1 MNDVPLLPV
10 KNYFNV
16 LTVEEIKDDSPA
28 ISDTSDEKSEPSIRI
43 TRRPKWER
51 KLPETLKIDAA
62 EPGSNSLYLRVE
74 IESTETQ
81 RKQGIRALVD
91 CGATGL
97 FIDREYVKSNR
108 LPTKKLSRVIPV
120 FNVDGTPNEAGC
132 ISEVVELIIRYEKHS
147 ERALFAVTGLGRQNL
162 ILGITWLREHNP
174 EIDWRTG
181 KVEMTRCLP
190 RCCIGCRDEVRTERR
205 NLKKEEA
212 SINAC
217 RAGPFPEMADE
228 ASEPEDEPPAA
239 DLPFDLEEGD
249 RVWATG
255 LLPEVQYVQATS
267 TISQRLAESFSKH
280 TESKP
285 TLPTGGIGSSG
296 SIPDYVKMFGQVFSE
311 EGFAKLP
318 NRKPWDHAIE
328 LTPGA
333 QPKGCKVYP
342 LSVKEQAELDVFI
355 TENLETGRI
364 QQSKSP
370 MASPVF
376 FIKKKDGSLRLVQDY
391 RMLNEMTVKN
401 KYPLPLIPEL
411 INQLRGAKYFTK
423 LDVRWGFNNVRI
435 KEGDEWKAAF
445 RTNRGLF
452 EPLVMFFGLTNSP
465 ATFQTMMNEIFIDMI
480 SEGVVVVYLDDI
492 LIFTKTLDEHRQVTR
507 RVLGRLAEHELFLRP
522 EKCEF
527 EKTRIEYLGLII
539 SENHVEMDPVKVAGV
554 AEWPQPKNKREV
566 QSFLGFANF
575 YRRFIKDF
583 SHHARPLFDL
593 TRNDQK
599 WKWDTSEA
607 TAFRKLKESITSAP
621 VLTTPADNRPF
632 RIEADSSDFA
642 TGAVLSQL
650 SAEDEKWHPVAYLS
664 KSLSETERNY
674 EIHDKEMLAII
685 RALEE
690 WRHFL
695 EGAPDKFEIWTDHKN
710 LEYFMSAKKLNRRQ
724 ARWSLTLARFDFVM
738 HHRPGKTMGKSDALS
753 RRADHGSG
761 SEDNRD
767 ITLLTPNFFAVRALE
782 GTRVEGEEQE
792 LLKLIRRETRDG
804 ELEDAV
810 TKAAKLLKSS
820 SAKSV
825 RSSEWSEDDGMLH
838 FRGKIYVP
846 PSSDIRR
853 KIVALNH
860 DSRIAG
866 HPGRWKTLELV
877 SRNYWW
883 PQMSRYIGQYTA
895 TCDLCLR
902 TKAHKRLPT
911 GYLEPL
917 PTPNTRWHTISV
929 DFIVELPESD
939 GYDAIMVVVDSL
951 TKRSHFLP
959 VNTTITAEGSARQFR
974 DNVWKLHGLP
984 TCTISDRGPQFTAAF
999 TAELYR
1005 LLGIKA
1011 AKTTAYHPQ
1020 ADGQTERV
1028 NQELEQYLRLF
1039 VGERQ
1044 DDWVDLLPMAEFQYN
1059 NHIHSST
1066 QQTPFFLDSGQHPRM
1081 GFEPQ
1086 QPSRLES
1093 VNEFTDRMKL
1103 ALEEAKSALAKAK
1116 DDMARYYN
1124 QRRLPTPVYKPG
1136 DLVYLDASDIKT
1148 TRPSR
1153 KLSHRRLGPFP
1164 VERRVSR
1171 NAYRLRLPFPMR
1183 RLHPVFNIVKLTTAP
1198 PDPIPGRH
1206 PQPPPPPEVIDG
1218 EDEYLVEKILDSK
1231 MFRGRL
1237 KFKIK
1242 WEGYGPEHDSWE
1254 YATEVYAPE
1263 RVADFYQRNPAAP
1276 RQIRAATFSKI
1287 PFRPIS
1293 PIYFEAKQP

>member
-1 MNDVPLLPV
+1 
-10 KNYFNV
+10 
-16 LTVEEIKDDSPA
+16 
-28 ISDTSDEKSEPSIRI
+28 
-43 TRRPKWER
+43 
-51 KLPETLKIDAA
+51 
-62 EPGSNSLYLRVE
+62 
-74 IESTETQ
+74 
-81 RKQGIRALVD
+81 
-91 CGATGL
+91 
-97 FIDREYVKSNR
+97 
-108 LPTKKLSRVIPV
+108 
-120 FNVDGTPNEAGC
+120 
-132 ISEVVELIIRYEKHS
+132 
-147 ERALFAVTGLGRQNL
+147 
-162 ILGITWLREHNP
+162 
-174 EIDWRTG
+174 
-181 KVEMTRCLP
+181 
-190 RCCIGCRDEVRTERR
+190 
-205 NLKKEEA
+205 
-212 SINAC
+212 
-217 RAGPFPEMADE
+217 
-228 ASEPEDEPPAA
+228 
-239 DLPFDLEEGD
+239 
-249 RVWATG
+249 
-255 LLPEVQYVQATS
+255 
-267 TISQRLAESFSKH
+267 
-280 TESKP
+280 
-285 TLPTGGIGSSG
+285 
-296 SIPDYVKMFGQVFSE
+296 
-311 EGFAKLP
+311 
-318 NRKPWDHAIE
+318 
-328 LTPGA
+328 
-333 QPKGCKVYP
+333 
-342 LSVKEQAELDVFI
+342 
-355 TENLETGRI
+355 
-364 QQSKSP
+364 
-370 MASPVF
+370 
-376 FIKKKDGSLRLVQDY
+376 
-391 RMLNEMTVKN
+391 
-401 KYPLPLIPEL
+401 
-411 INQLRGAKYFTK
+411 
-423 LDVRWGFNNVRI
+423 
-435 KEGDEWKAAF
+435 
-445 RTNRGLF
+445 
-452 EPLVMFFGLTNSP
+452 
-465 ATFQTMMNEIFIDMI
+465 
-480 SEGVVVVYLDDI
+480 
-492 LIFTKTLDEHRQVTR
+492 
-507 RVLGRLAEHELFLRP
+507 
-522 EKCEF
+522 
-527 EKTRIEYLGLII
+527 
-539 SENHVEMDPVKVAGV
+539 
-554 AEWPQPKNKREV
+554 
-566 QSFLGFANF
+566 
-575 YRRFIKDF
+575 
-583 SHHARPLFDL
+583 
-593 TRNDQK
+593 
-599 WKWDTSEA
+599 
-607 TAFRKLKESITSAP
+607 

-674 EIHDKEMLAII
+674 EIHDKEMLAIM

-738 HHRPGKTMGKSDALS
+738 HHRPRKTMGKSDALS

-782 GTRVEGEEQE
+782 GTKVEGEEQE

-917 PTPNTRWHTISV
+917 PTPDTRWHTISV

-939 GYDAIMVVVDSL
+939 GHDAIMVVVDSL

-1093 VNEFTDRMKL
+1093 VNEFTDWMKL

-1164 VERRVSR
+1164 VEKRVSR
-1171 NAYRLRLPFPMR
+1171 NAYRLQLPFPMR

-1276 RQIRAATFSKI
+1276 RQIRATTFSKI

-1293 PIYFEAKQP
+1293 PVYFEAKQP